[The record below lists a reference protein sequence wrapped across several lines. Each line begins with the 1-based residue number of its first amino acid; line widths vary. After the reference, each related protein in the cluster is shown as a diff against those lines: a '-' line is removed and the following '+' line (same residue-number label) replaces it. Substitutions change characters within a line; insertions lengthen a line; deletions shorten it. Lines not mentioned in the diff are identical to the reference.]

1 MGLIDRKPGALAAT
15 DGPLPVLVVDDSKA
29 QRRVLALQLQRW
41 GYKVTEAGSGEEAL
55 EACLETPFEL
65 VLSDWMMPGM
75 TGLEFCKKFKD
86 LPREGYG
93 YFVLLTSKSEKAE
106 VADGLEVGA
115 DDFLSKPVSFD
126 ELRARL
132 RAGERIL
139 GMQRE
144 LVQKNRLIGATLDEL
159 QKLYDSLDRD
169 LIEARKLQ
177 DGLMRDRFR
186 DYGGGCVS
194 LLLKPSGHVGG
205 DLVGSFPIDHQRIG
219 VFSVDVSGHGVASA
233 MMTARLAGLLS
244 GGSPDQNIALK
255 AGPQGRRD
263 AYPPALVAARLNRL
277 MLEDLRVDQYFTIAY
292 AEVNLTTGAFTLTQ
306 AGHPHPMLLRR
317 DGGVELL
324 GEGGMPIGLFAEA
337 EYSQTVGQ
345 LQMGDRLILASDGMT
360 ECPDPTGAELGSEG
374 LLRLIALN
382 AGLPSADLLEALV
395 WDLSKHLGGLDFP
408 DDVSALVFDYREL

>member
-1 MGLIDRKPGALAAT
+1 
-15 DGPLPVLVVDDSKA
+15 
-29 QRRVLALQLQRW
+29 
-41 GYKVTEAGSGEEAL
+41 
-55 EACLETPFEL
+55 
-65 VLSDWMMPGM
+65 
-75 TGLEFCKKFKD
+75 
-86 LPREGYG
+86 
-93 YFVLLTSKSEKAE
+93 
-106 VADGLEVGA
+106 
-115 DDFLSKPVSFD
+115 
-126 ELRARL
+126 
-132 RAGERIL
+132 
-139 GMQRE
+139 
-144 LVQKNRLIGATLDEL
+144 
-159 QKLYDSLDRD
+159 
-169 LIEARKLQ
+169 
-177 DGLMRDRFR
+177 
-186 DYGGGCVS
+186 
-194 LLLKPSGHVGG
+194 
-205 DLVGSFPIDHQRIG
+205 
-219 VFSVDVSGHGVASA
+219 

-360 ECPDPTGAELGSEG
+360 ECPDPAGAELGSEG

-408 DDVSALVFDYREL
+408 DDVSALVFDYRGL